1 MGPLFT
7 ERCVWVVLKP
17 SQSRL
22 ESAGMVAGPSWA
34 RLPPEDA
41 AKKATA
47 SPGITAIATST
58 AATAAIARHDIG
70 VEAVVTVAAVTVA
83 AGVTVIVAGTIAT
96 TAHFDSGA
104 GGLDRF
110 GSACGNG
117 KGIS

>member
-1 MGPLFT
+1 MIAALMGPLFT
-7 ERCVWVVLKP
+7 DRCVWVVLKP

-22 ESAGMVAGPSWA
+22 ESAGMVSGPSWA

-70 VEAVVTVAAVTVA
+70 VEAVVTVAAS
-83 AGVTVIVAGTIAT
+83 VTVIVAGTIAT
-96 TAHFDSGA
+96 TVHFDSGA
-104 GGLDRF
+104 GDLDRF